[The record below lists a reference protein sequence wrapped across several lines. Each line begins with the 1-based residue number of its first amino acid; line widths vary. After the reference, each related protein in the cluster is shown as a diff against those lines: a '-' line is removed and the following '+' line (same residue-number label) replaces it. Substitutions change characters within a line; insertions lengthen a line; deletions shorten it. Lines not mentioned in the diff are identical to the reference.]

1 MKKSLFTI
9 LSITLLL
16 LVWQLLSMLVRLP
29 DLVPS
34 VPRLLSTLA
43 ALFASGSFYQS
54 VMATVLRG
62 TIGMSISLMAATGV
76 SFLFHKYEWIY
87 ELFRPL
93 LAIMRSVPVISFIL
107 LALIF
112 LSAESIPLIIAFL
125 TMFPLL
131 TENLTKGIRSRR
143 KEFSIMA
150 RQFKIGCWNRLT
162 QVTYP
167 QLKPFLYS
175 GLASAS
181 GFGWRAVIMGEV
193 LAQCSPGI
201 GGEMKQA
208 QIFIAVP
215 ELIAWTVIAILI
227 SYLFDRGI
235 SWLAKQRFP
244 IHYNKH
250 CCKLPVPKGNSD
262 IRIRDIS
269 YRYGSETVL
278 SHFSYTFEK
287 GFIYG
292 ITAPSG
298 TGKTTLLNLIGKI
311 LKPVQGEIE
320 PDYNKAGIAYVF
332 QEPELLSQLTIVEN
346 IALPLAAYLKKEIAF
361 EQATSMLQKMEL
373 DGLVNRFPHELSFGQ
388 QQRAAIAR
396 ALTYPS
402 PLLLMDEPFKGLDKA
417 LNRRIIERIREQ
429 QTESG
434 QTILFTTHSPEDLRL
449 FADKTVRLDQTGH

>member
-62 TIGMSISLMAATGV
+62 TIGMSISLMAAAGV

-150 RQFKIGCWNRLT
+150 RQFKIGRWNRLT

-250 CCKLPVPKGNSD
+250 CYKLPAPKGNCD

-320 PDYNKAGIAYVF
+320 PDCKAGIAYVF
-332 QEPELLSQLTIVEN
+332 QEPELLSQLTIAEN

-373 DGLVNRFPHELSFGQ
+373 DGLANRFPHELSFGQ

-434 QTILFTTHSPEDLRL
+434 QTILFTTHNPEDLRL